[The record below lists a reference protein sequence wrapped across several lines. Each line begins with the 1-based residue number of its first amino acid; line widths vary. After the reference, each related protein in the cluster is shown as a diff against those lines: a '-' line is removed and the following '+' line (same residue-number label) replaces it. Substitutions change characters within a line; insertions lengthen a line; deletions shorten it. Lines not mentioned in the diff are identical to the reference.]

1 MISFKMQDSPMQTHT
16 PGAWGKC
23 CLCFTTGSAPT
34 CLLVFLGLERV
45 FFTGSRRE
53 GAIRLFSRRKPHRS
67 MALVLIESQVLVK
80 GVMLRQVL
88 F

>member
-1 MISFKMQDSPMQTHT
+1 MQTHT

-23 CLCFTTGSAPT
+23 CLCFAIDFAPT
-34 CLLVFLGLERV
+34 CLLVFLGLERM
-45 FFTGSRRE
+45 FLLALSRE
-53 GAIRLFSRRKPHRS
+53 SAVRLFSGRKLYSS
-67 MALVLIESQVLVK
+67 MALVLIESQVLVE